1 MRAGRTMSTG
11 NRNEFNHL
19 AATASANALID
30 PAISGTVAA
39 PANAVAA
46 PAVAVIASAVVAILG
61 AGEAYAQ
68 GTLEEVIVT
77 AQKRV
82 QNAQDVPIT
91 MTTLTGEEITDLGF
105 ETAADVQYQT
115 PGLIVSYSSTNAIP
129 NFVLRGVGLNDFTAI
144 QSSPVAVHV
153 DEVYYGNSTMLNFL
167 LFDIERVEVLK
178 GPQGTLYGRNST
190 GGSVNFFANQPT
202 EEFEGGLDLGI
213 GNYSSRFVEGFVG
226 GALGDGVSGRFSFN
240 AVNQG
245 GGPFEHPTLGEIGQ
259 TSKHA
264 FRGQLLW
271 DGSDDLSV
279 QLTVFGGSDDSDGNQ
294 YHGIASYTN
303 DGSFEIC
310 PSVDG
315 GSLRASPDCSFDG
328 FGRSIAVDDDP
339 FTLQNGVVNRDAID
353 AFGAVLKIERDLGFA
368 TLSSITGYNTL
379 DRKSQEDADGSVERN
394 IDVGYETEF
403 SQFTEELRLSS
414 PGDNAWTWTL
424 GLFYSTDDL
433 VTPRTETD
441 LADLF
446 GGFRQNH
453 AYELATDSFAL
464 FWHNEYA
471 LSDTVSLIGGLRFT
485 DESRSFVGGTINV
498 AAGQGPTGE
507 GDFVASPGPL
517 PGNFS
522 DHSVFDEAFLDD
534 EIGFSEPSWTI
545 GVRVDTSDSTMVYGT
560 VSNGFKSGGF
570 VGDITLDPILNEPY
584 DAETLTAYEAG
595 IKADLLGAALR
606 WNTSV
611 FFYDYQDII
620 LALTLTD
627 TGELGLD
634 TFLINE
640 NGANADVSG
649 VESEIWWAPSDYVD
663 IKLGATWLST
673 EQESIPTSPFRVS
686 ELLDGSELP
695 YAPGF
700 SANGLIRYE
709 RPVSNAL
716 LGFAQF
722 DFTARADYF
731 GEATNA
737 PLTLLEGYTLY
748 NVRLGVEPEDGAW
761 SVNVWG
767 KNLADEGYFQYV
779 NDLSSLG
786 SILTTPGLPRTYGMD
801 FSLRF

>member
-1 MRAGRTMSTG
+1 MRAGRIMSTG
-11 NRNEFNHL
+11 KRNKFNHL
-19 AATASANALID
+19 AAVAPAISVTASA
-30 PAISGTVAA
+30 
-39 PANAVAA
+39 
-46 PAVAVIASAVVAILG
+46 IAAILG
-61 AGEAYAQ
+61 ASDVHAQ

-82 QNAQDVPIT
+82 QNAQDVPIA
-91 MTTLTGEEITDLGF
+91 MTTLTGEEIRDLGF

-202 EEFEGGLDLGI
+202 EEFQAGLDLGI
-213 GNYSSRFVEGFVG
+213 GNYSSRSVEGFVG

-259 TSKHA
+259 TSKQA

-271 DGSDDLSV
+271 DGAEDWSAH
-279 QLTVFGGSDDSDGNQ
+279 LTVFGGSDDSDGNQ

-310 PSVDG
+310 PSVG
-315 GSLRASPDCSFDG
+315 AGSLRASRDCSFDG
-328 FGRSIAVDDDP
+328 FGRSIADDDDP

-353 AFGAVLKIERDLGFA
+353 AFGAVLKIERDLGFGTFA
-368 TLSSITGYNTL
+368 SITSYNTL

-394 IDVGYETEF
+394 IDVGYETDF

-414 PGDNAWTWTL
+414 SGEDAWAWTL

-446 GGFRQNH
+446 DGFRQNH

-471 LSDTVSLIGGLRFT
+471 FSDTVSLVGGLRFT
-485 DESRSFVGGTINV
+485 DETRSFVGGTINV
-498 AAGQGPTGE
+498 AAGQGPTGD

-522 DHSVFDEAFLDD
+522 DPAVFDEAFVDD
-534 EIGFSEPSWTI
+534 EIGFSKASWLI
-545 GVRVDTSDSTMVYGT
+545 GLSVDTGDSTMVYGT

-570 VGDITLDPILNEPY
+570 VGDITLAPILNEPY
-584 DAETLTAYEAG
+584 DAETLTAYEIG

-606 WNTSV
+606 WNSSL

-649 VESEIWWAPSDYVD
+649 LESEIWWAPSDYLD
-663 IKLGATWLST
+663 IKLGATWLNT
-673 EQESIPTSPFRVS
+673 EQESIPTSPFKVS

-709 RPVSNAL
+709 RPVSTGW

-722 DFTARADYF
+722 DFTARSDYF

-748 NVRLGVEPEDGAW
+748 NVRLGAEPQDGAW
-761 SVNVWG
+761 SVNVWA
-767 KNLADEGYFQYV
+767 KNLADEGYSQYV

-786 SILTTPGLPRTYGMD
+786 SILTTPGLPRTYGLD

>member
-1 MRAGRTMSTG
+1 MSIG
-11 NRNEFNHL
+11 KRNEFKGL
-19 AATASANALID
+19 ATAVSTAAAPD
-30 PAISGTVAA
+30 DAAVAPAGAVAAAA
-39 PANAVAA
+39 PASSVTV
-46 PAVAVIASAVVAILG
+46 PAMALTATAMAAILG
-61 AGEAYAQ
+61 AGDLYAQ
-68 GTLEEVIVT
+68 GTIEEVIVT

-91 MTTLTGEEITDLGF
+91 MTTLSGDEISDLGF
-105 ETAADVQYQT
+105 ESAADVQYQT

-202 EEFEGGLDLGI
+202 EEFQAGLDLGI
-213 GNYSSRFVEGFVG
+213 GNFSARTAEGFVG
-226 GALGDGVSGRFSFN
+226 GALGDGVSGRFAFH

-271 DGSDDLSV
+271 DGADDLTV
-279 QLTVFGGSDDSDGNQ
+279 NLTVFGGSDDSDGNQ

-303 DGSFEIC
+303 DGSFAIC
-310 PSVDG
+310 PSVAG
-315 GSLRASPDCSFDG
+315 GSLRASADCSFDG
-328 FGRSIAVDDDP
+328 FGRSIALDDDP
-339 FTLQNGVVNRDAID
+339 FTLQNGVVNRDMID

-368 TLSSITGYNTL
+368 SLSSITGYNTL

-394 IDVGYETEF
+394 IDVGYETDF

-414 PGDNAWTWTL
+414 PAENAWAWTL

-453 AYELATDSFAL
+453 AYELATNSLAL
-464 FWHNEYA
+464 YWHNEYV

-485 DESRSFVGGTINV
+485 DETRSFVGGTINV
-498 AAGQGPTGE
+498 AAGQGPTAE

-522 DHSVFDEAFLDD
+522 DHSVFDEAFLND
-534 EIGFSEPSWTI
+534 EIGFSETSWMI
-545 GVRVDTSDSTMVYGT
+545 GLRVDTSDSTMIYGT

-584 DAETLTAYEAG
+584 DAETLTAYEVG

-606 WNTSV
+606 WNSSL
-611 FFYDYQDII
+611 FLYDYQDII

-649 VESEIWWAPSDYVD
+649 LESEIWWAPSDSVD
-663 IKLGATWLST
+663 IKLGATWLNT
-673 EQESIPTSPFRVS
+673 EQESIPTSPFQVS
-686 ELLDGSELP
+686 ERLDGSELP

-700 SANGLIRYE
+700 SANGLVRYE
-709 RPVSNAL
+709 RQVSNGL

-722 DFTARADYF
+722 DFTTRSDYF

-737 PLTLLEGYTLY
+737 PVTVLAGYTLF
-748 NVRLGVEPEDGAW
+748 NARLGLEARDGGW

-767 KNLADEGYFQYV
+767 KNLADESYSQYV

-786 SILTTPGLPRTYGMD
+786 SILTTPGLPRTYGVD